1 MKTDF
6 AHSKQIRK
14 WQRMNY
20 CIFLL
25 LAVLFGSALVYLGI
39 LFFKMP

>member
-1 MKTDF
+1 MKTKLPCQERD
-6 AHSKQIRK
+6 RK
-14 WQRMNY
+14 WHRID
-20 CIFLL
+20 CCVFLL

>member
-1 MKTDF
+1 MKTKIPHLDRG
-6 AHSKQIRK
+6 RK
-14 WQRMNY
+14 LQRMDY
-20 CIFLL
+20 CVFLL